1 MDETPPTISW
11 FVGQLQRLLVVD
23 DVVSCRYIFSNIL
36 QLGLLEAGGI
46 GYRCL
51 ASRSNQ
57 QAQHQR
63 VPVKHLASLLA
74 YLGRA
79 SRLCARVENVVPCC
93 LVYSRNES
101 KRTKRSRPAALHKL
115 EKWRLATRTDVAL
128 QKNESFIQRSHFKK
142 PTLAP
147 DG

>member
-11 FVGQLQRLLVVD
+11 FVGQQLQRLLVVD

-74 YLGRA
+74 YLE
-79 SRLCARVENVVPCC
+79 VELVGCVLVRKMWC
-93 LVYSRNES
+93 LVALCTVETRANG
-101 KRTKRSRPAALHKL
+101 RSEVDRQHYI
-115 EKWRLATRTDVAL
+115 
-128 QKNESFIQRSHFKK
+128 N
-142 PTLAP
+142 
-147 DG
+147 